1 MEHSKDLRSTH
12 ERNMQLYRDNLDLLR
27 RLDIDSSQNKS
38 PSTANSRPVTSKSR
52 KSAKLTENKKRE
64 PPKNLETVATNFLER
79 TDRIENE
86 NHTLRQD
93 NERLLSNMNKIM
105 EENRSVD
112 DEIHRLKK
120 ENVELI
126 DKCEEIKEENRILK
140 SRLDESSRTKS
151 DKVSDLEQT
160 HDELQLEVERLHNQ
174 LSKEQDENE
183 NLTQKVRETIKSNR
197 QELIRREEELEI
209 LKRDKRRLTEKVND
223 LQEEID
229 NYHSDSKKSSN
240 ELQQELEELR
250 IDLKESVQ
258 KFKTLKMD
266 YNNLEEKYE
275 KLKGERS
282 KDFMVEFETDE
293 RIQDLEKEL
302 RIVQQKYR
310 DINEDYEG
318 MKEKYKNLKT
328 KKEKSA
334 SAEIEISS
342 ARENYQRVLDE
353 KQKLVIQIEEL
364 KDERS
369 KSNNECD
376 KLRLQNDEA
385 KRQLETL
392 EASTIN
398 LTNSMSVKNRQI
410 SDLRKDLEVSQAE
423 IQQYRNE
430 KISLDSLQSQLDD
443 IQVAHR
449 KLIDDNRR
457 LKNELNQKKMMHVQ
471 SSNVGSDFERELQTT
486 RAKLKKADNRI
497 GELESW
503 LDEIY
508 STDVLTNRTSP
519 SSLPSL
525 TSRGKEPMIL
535 ENGFRRYYSLGGKEG
550 YRYRFIKSKRMTD
563 LTSK

>member
-1 MEHSKDLRSTH
+1 MDHSGDSRSTH

-27 RLDIDSSQNKS
+27 RLDIEVSQGQ
-38 PSTANSRPVTSKSR
+38 PPQTANSRPVTSKSR
-52 KSAKLTENKKRE
+52 KSAKSSESKRKE
-64 PPKNLETVATNFLER
+64 HSKNLETVASNFLER

-86 NHTLRQD
+86 NHSLRQD
-93 NERLLSNMNKIM
+93 NERLLSNMNKLI
-105 EENRSVD
+105 EDRKSVD
-112 DEIHRLKK
+112 DEIHGLKR

-126 DKCEEIKEENRILK
+126 EKYEELKEDNKILK
-140 SRLDESSRTKS
+140 CRLDESSRTKS
-151 DKVSDLEQT
+151 DKVNDLELT
-160 HDELQLEVERLHNQ
+160 HDELQLEIERLHNQ
-174 LSKEQDENE
+174 LSKEQNENE
-183 NLTQKVRETIKSNR
+183 NINKKLRDTMKSSK
-197 QELIRREEELEI
+197 QELIRREEEIET
-209 LKRDKRRLTEKVND
+209 LKRDKRRLNEKVND
-223 LQEEID
+223 LQEDID

-250 IDLKESVQ
+250 LDLKESVQ
-258 KFKTLKMD
+258 KFKMLKVE

-282 KDFMVEFETDE
+282 KNFIAEFETDE

-302 RIVQQKYR
+302 RIVQQKYK
-310 DINEDYEG
+310 DVNEDYED

-342 ARENYQRVLDE
+342 ARENYQRVLEE
-353 KQKLVIQIEEL
+353 KQKLIIHVEEL
-364 KDERS
+364 KDERNKLNS
-369 KSNNECD
+369 ESD

-392 EASTIN
+392 EASTLN
-398 LTNSMSVKNRQI
+398 LTNAISVKNRQI
-410 SDLRKDLEVSQAE
+410 SDLRKDLEISQGE

-430 KISLDSLQSQLDD
+430 KVSLDSLQSQLED

-457 LKNELNQKKMMHVQ
+457 LKNELNQKKMAHVQ
-471 SSNVGSDFERELQTT
+471 SSNVGSDYERELQTT

-497 GELESW
+497 NELESW

-535 ENGFRRYYSLGGKEG
+535 ENGFRRYYSLGSKEG
-550 YRYRFIKSKRMTD
+550 YRYRFIKSKRITD